1 MAEAMPTMPEETKSS
16 TAGSNDPGTSIT
28 DVKDRVIEGAKDKT
42 GEVREQARTKITD
55 ELDRRSTEVGQ
66 QLGSVGGAVSEAAK
80 KLREDGNGTAADL
93 TERAAESVGRF
104 AVYLEHADGSRMLQD
119 GEDFARRQPLVTA
132 AAGVLVGLVGARF
145 LKASSARRY
154 EARAPESPPA
164 GRAGGGAVASG
175 TMDSGPWPEPM
186 QGEE

>member
-1 MAEAMPTMPEETKSS
+1 MSEAMPTMPEETTSS
-16 TAGSNDPGTSIT
+16 TAGSDDPDSIT
-28 DVKDRVIEGAKDKT
+28 EVKDRVIEGAKDKT
-42 GEVREQARTKITD
+42 GEVRQQARTKITD

-93 TERAAESVGRF
+93 TERAADGVGRF
-104 AVYLEHADGSRMLQD
+104 ATYLEHANGSRMLQD
-119 GEDFARRQPLVTA
+119 AEDFARRQPLVAA
-132 AAGVLVGLVGARF
+132 AAGVLVGLIGARF

-154 EARAPESPPA
+154 EARAPEAPAA
-164 GRAGGGAVASG
+164 GRAGGAPVTGG
-175 TMDSGPWPEPM
+175 TTGSGPWPEPM